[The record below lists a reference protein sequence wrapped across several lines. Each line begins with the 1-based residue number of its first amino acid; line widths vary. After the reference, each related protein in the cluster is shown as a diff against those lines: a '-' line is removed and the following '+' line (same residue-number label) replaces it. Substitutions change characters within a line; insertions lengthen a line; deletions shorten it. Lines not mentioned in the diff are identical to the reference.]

1 MFLWIEARPGITNKC
16 PHLGCVH
23 IAPNDREWRTYEW
36 NRSTKFKAL
45 LNEDFVNCL
54 ISINQKKSWKN
65 NLAYCEIDYYFRC
78 ILYSYN
84 ASKIEK
90 IHSCI
95 WARLEQV
102 YVVVNFLI
110 HSRTLTPILSGKCE
124 KKRRIKYVRRHFLF
138 VRHCIS
144 VRRNI
149 LRMFGD
155 GHCNEPFFGFWG
167 PITYF
172 IYTRHL

>member
-1 MFLWIEARPGITNKC
+1 M
-16 PHLGCVH
+16 
-23 IAPNDREWRTYEW
+23 
-36 NRSTKFKAL
+36 
-45 LNEDFVNCL
+45 NEDFFNCL
-54 ISINQKKSWKN
+54 TSINQEKSWKS
-65 NLAYCEIDYYFRC
+65 NLAYCEIDYYFQCVLSRE
-78 ILYSYN
+78 N
-84 ASKIEK
+84 VSKIEKK

-110 HSRTLTPILSGKCE
+110 YSRTLTSILSE
-124 KKRRIKYVRRHFLF
+124 NVKKGRIKYVRRHFLF

-155 GHCNEPFFGFWG
+155 GHCNEPFFGLWG